1 MKLSKLVVTSVLVA
15 AAMGLASGTAYADPT
30 PDAPTTAEEIGFESK
45 QEDRTIVTTIDAG
58 AFKVADDGKTVDVL
72 DSADKVI
79 VTLPLSFNLGGLNFP
94 YEQNVTDNGKTLR
107 LVPQVDLTKASAN
120 SRSIGAT
127 QVASTEENLI
137 AQQTFASQL
146 GIATAIGGFTGTIVG
161 AGIGCIIGG
170 TPVALAIPLA
180 VATCL
185 GGAVVGAGIGSIVG
199 TISAGGPT
207 LVVAGIDLI
216 NTLQAAPGTS
226 KFADAASK

>member
-30 PDAPTTAEEIGFESK
+30 PDAPATTENINYESNL
-45 QEDRTIVTTIDAG
+45 EDRTIVTTIDAG
-58 AFKVADDGKTVDVL
+58 VFKVADDGKTVDVL
-72 DSADKVI
+72 DSADKVV

-137 AQQTFASQL
+137 AQQTFATQL
-146 GIATAIGGFTGTIVG
+146 GIATAIGGLTGTAIGAIAGAIIGAPTIAGIVATVPIGATIGGIIGTIV
-161 AGIGCIIGG
+161 
-170 TPVALAIPLA
+170 
-180 VATCL
+180 
-185 GGAVVGAGIGSIVG
+185 
-199 TISAGGPT
+199 AGGPT

-216 NTLQAAPGTS
+216 NTLQA
-226 KFADAASK
+226 

>member
-30 PDAPTTAEEIGFESK
+30 PDAPATTENINYESNL
-45 QEDRTIVTTIDAG
+45 EDRTIVTTIDAG
-58 AFKVADDGKTVDVL
+58 VFKVADDGKTVDVL
-72 DSADKVI
+72 DSADKVV

-137 AQQTFASQL
+137 AQQTFATQL
-146 GIATAIGGFTGTIVG
+146 GIATAIGGFTGTVIGAIAGGLGFLGGPVG
-161 AGIGCIIGG
+161 LASVPLGATVGGIIG
-170 TPVALAIPLA
+170 
-180 VATCL
+180 
-185 GGAVVGAGIGSIVG
+185 
-199 TISAGGPT
+199 TIIAGGPT

>member
-30 PDAPTTAEEIGFESK
+30 PDAPATTENINYESNL
-45 QEDRTIVTTIDAG
+45 EDRTIVTTIDAG
-58 AFKVADDGKTVDVL
+58 VFKVADDGKTVDVL
-72 DSADKVI
+72 DSADKVV

-137 AQQTFASQL
+137 AQQTFATQL
-146 GIATAIGGFTGTIVG
+146 GIATAIGGLTGTAIGAIAGAIIGAPTLAGIVATVPIGATIGGIIGTIV
-161 AGIGCIIGG
+161 
-170 TPVALAIPLA
+170 
-180 VATCL
+180 
-185 GGAVVGAGIGSIVG
+185 
-199 TISAGGPT
+199 AGGPT

-216 NTLQAAPGTS
+216 NTLTAAPGTT